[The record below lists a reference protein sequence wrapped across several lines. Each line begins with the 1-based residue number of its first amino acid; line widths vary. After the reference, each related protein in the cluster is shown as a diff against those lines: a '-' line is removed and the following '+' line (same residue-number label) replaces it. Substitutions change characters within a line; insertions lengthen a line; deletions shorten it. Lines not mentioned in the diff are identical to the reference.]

1 METLCSSYLTR
12 FRDKPLSGRNR
23 RLLCEWQQM
32 DEGLSARSDIRWSI
46 RRTNAEGLPVCY
58 QVEYLIRSM
67 CGVTDVERLGEEG
80 VENHPLYADHFR
92 MIIELPD
99 AFPCVDGAPV
109 FRFLTEDDDGNPIPH
124 PWHPN
129 IRYFGSMAGRVCL
142 NQADTY
148 TDLLW
153 GVRRVAS
160 YLRYE
165 RYHAVAEPPYP
176 EDLQVAAWVIRQAE
190 PNGWI

>member
-1 METLCSSYLTR
+1 MTDVPAHIT
-12 FRDKPLSGRNR
+12 GRNR
-23 RLLCEWQQM
+23 RLWHEWQTLQ
-32 DEGLSARSDIRWSI
+32 EALAGRKDIRCSVL
-46 RRTNAEGLPVCY
+46 RTNAEGLPTRY
-58 QVEYLIRSM
+58 RIDYHIRSLS
-67 CGVTDVERLGEEG
+67 GVTEQERLGEPG
-80 VENHPLYADHFR
+80 VSNLPLYADLFL
-92 MIIELPD
+92 MVIDLPD
-99 AFPCVDGAPV
+99 SYPCVDGAPV
-109 FRFLTEDDDGNPIPH
+109 FRFLTEDEQHKPIPH

-153 GVRRVAS
+153 GVRRIAS

-165 RYHAVAEPPYP
+165 CYHAVNEPPYP
-176 EDLQVAAWVIRQAE
+176 EDQQVAAWVIRQAE